1 MTTPMWI
8 LGLSLSAEPVA
19 GLPWLTNSMI
29 YSVVVACAIAV
40 FVQVATRQIAYVPS
54 GLQNFLETVIEG
66 IYGMLEG
73 IVGHH
78 MIRRT
83 FPLLC
88 SLFLYIL
95 VANWASLVPGVGSIG
110 WGHATGHGFHVAKP
124 ILRPPN
130 ADVNMTLAM
139 TIVFFVL
146 WVRWVGQ
153 EQGAVGFWKHT
164 FAPKGVTGLVALLL
178 APIFFAVGLIE
189 IVSIA
194 LRGISL
200 PIRLFGNNFAGENL
214 LHAMGSITPYWAVN
228 CGILILFYFLELL
241 IGLVQ
246 ALVFMLLCAVYI
258 NLNTSHEEG
267 GH

>member
-1 MTTPMWI
+1 MVGPMWI

-40 FVQVATRQIAYVPS
+40 FVQVATRRIAYVPS

-73 IVGHH
+73 IVGHNV
-78 MIRRT
+78 IKRT

-88 SLFLYIL
+88 TLFLYIL

-110 WGHATGHGFHVAKP
+110 WGHATEHGFHVAKP

-130 ADVNMTLAM
+130 ADLNMTLAM
-139 TIVFFVL
+139 TIIFFVM
-146 WVRWVGQ
+146 WAWWVGQ
-153 EQGAVGFWKHT
+153 EVGLIGFLKHN

-178 APIFFAVGLIE
+178 APIFFGVGLIE
-189 IVSIA
+189 IVSIV

-214 LHAMGSITPYWAVN
+214 LHAMGSIAPGWFWNV
-228 CGILILFYFLELL
+228 LILVPFYFLELL

>member
-1 MTTPMWI
+1 MLV

-19 GLPWLTNSMI
+19 GVPWLTNSMI
-29 YSVVVACAIAV
+29 YSVIVACAIAA
-40 FVQVATRQIAYVPS
+40 FVQAATRRMSYVPA
-54 GLQNFLETVIEG
+54 GVQNFLEMVIEG

-78 MIRRT
+78 MIKRT

-88 SLFLYIL
+88 TLFLYIL

-110 WGHATGHGFHVAKP
+110 WGHATEHGFHVARP

-139 TIVFFVL
+139 TIIFFVM
-146 WVRWVGQ
+146 WIRWVGQ
-153 EQGAVGFWKHT
+153 EQGLAGFLKHT
-164 FAPKGVTGLVALLL
+164 FAPKGVKGIVALAL
-178 APIFFAVGLIE
+178 APIFFAVGGIE

-214 LHAMGSITPYWAVN
+214 LHAMATITPWWWAN
-228 CGILILFYFLELL
+228 DLILVLFYFLELL

-246 ALVFMLLCAVYI
+246 ALVFMLLCSVYI
-258 NLNTSHEEG
+258 QLNTAHEEG